1 LSLRLLGGLF
11 SGFIQQVIQQAIIGT
26 QQKKVSNIIK
36 KTIDEIKKAE
46 RQATRLLSDA
56 EKKKEQILLQA
67 REAIQQAEERQKK
80 DLAKRKET
88 LIEQATTRAKADAV
102 DLLKKE
108 RSKIQDQTRRMEA
121 NVPKVASLIVKEFKK
136 VVQ

>member
-1 LSLRLLGGLF
+1 MSLRLLGGLF